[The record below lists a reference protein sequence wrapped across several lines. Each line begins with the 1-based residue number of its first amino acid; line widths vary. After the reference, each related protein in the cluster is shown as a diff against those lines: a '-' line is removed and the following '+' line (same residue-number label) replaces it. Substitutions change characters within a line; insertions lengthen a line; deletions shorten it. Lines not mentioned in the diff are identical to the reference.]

1 MKTIFFKILLSAA
14 AVSFVSCSDWL
25 DIEPDGQATN
35 NKLTQTG
42 DGYRSMLSGVYK
54 AMTSANLYGT
64 ELQFGI
70 VDCMSR
76 QYTWDWYTSTD
87 ASKTIY
93 SEARDFNYTDV
104 NLREKIDKIWLD
116 GYNVIANANNLIQSI
131 ENENPDKFAGGE
143 SEKNM
148 ILGEAYGCRALMHF
162 DLCRLF
168 APAPIENESGDY
180 LPYVEKYPNIQ
191 PKSISVDE
199 FLDKV
204 VADLQR
210 GRELTAA
217 FDTTALGMTMNSSS
231 NARFYDQYDYGMDG
245 ANTPETIDDFYKG
258 RGYRL
263 NYYAMTALLARVYEY
278 MGKDDLAYAYAD
290 SVMNSKAI
298 GLAGT
303 EYSMFTNEDWWTMQS
318 AGDENESRQDIKVVS
333 TLIFALYCSDT
344 YDDYNLENYFQKS
357 STSSF
362 GNPQWMT
369 VDLEGQEIF
378 KNSQTQEDESGSD
391 YRSRYLLFAPDYYVF
406 QDNKYRLS
414 GKWYCSDDVTLRN
427 KNLQTLPMI
436 RTTEMYYIMAEHK
449 ARTGDFDGAYEI
461 LNNVRSNRGL
471 WNPLETKRDLDS
483 FLKDMIC
490 DAQREYISEGQLF
503 YLYKRLGAKLKIGNE
518 TRKYTKSEYM
528 LPIPEDQ
535 NM

>member
-1 MKTIFFKILLSAA
+1 M
-14 AVSFVSCSDWL
+14 
-25 DIEPDGQATN
+25 
-35 NKLTQTG
+35 
-42 DGYRSMLSGVYK
+42 
-54 AMTSANLYGT
+54 
-64 ELQFGI
+64 
-70 VDCMSR
+70 
-76 QYTWDWYTSTD
+76 
-87 ASKTIY
+87 
-93 SEARDFNYTDV
+93 
-104 NLREKIDKIWLD
+104 
-116 GYNVIANANNLIQSI
+116 
-131 ENENPDKFAGGE
+131 
-143 SEKNM
+143 
-148 ILGEAYGCRALMHF
+148 
-162 DLCRLF
+162 
-168 APAPIENESGDY
+168 
-180 LPYVEKYPNIQ
+180 EKYPNIQ

-204 VADLQR
+204 VADLQK

-344 YDDYNLENYFQKS
+344 YDDCNLENYFQKS
-357 STSSF
+357 STSIF

-406 QDNKYRLS
+406 QNNKYRLS

-461 LNNVRSNRGL
+461 LNNIRSNRGL

-483 FLKDMIC
+483 FLKDMIR